1 MRAVQDKIVGSLQTA
16 AVSVWRPNLAFPLVS
31 GAWDEFSASVELLL
45 AILLLV
51 VAAASAAFEHVNCNL
66 CRANDAETV
75 YAARD
80 TNGKPRDVV
89 RTYRASGD
97 ELLIDQLVRCRRCGL
112 EYVSPRPRG
121 TDIVDAYSRGDDP
134 AYVSQLSARERTFS
148 NALAHI
154 ESVLPGRGRLLD
166 VGTAAGAF
174 LAAARA
180 RGWEVEGCEPNRWL
194 AEWGSRHYGLN
205 IRRGELFDQGFSHT
219 SFDVVTLWDVIEHT
233 PDPSRVIAH
242 VGELIKPNGLLV
254 VNYPDRGSWVARL
267 LGRQWPFL
275 SSVHLYY
282 FTKATIAR
290 LLETHGFDIVEMR
303 PHVQRLELDYLLS
316 RAEVVSRSASKT
328 SRGIARMLGLS
339 ARQAPYW
346 MGQTFVA
353 ARKR

>member
-1 MRAVQDKIVGSLQTA
+1 MRVVQDKIVGSLQTA
-16 AVSVWRPNLAFPLVS
+16 AITVWRPNLAFPLVS
-31 GAWDEFSASVELLL
+31 GAWDEFSASVEILLS
-45 AILLLV
+45 ILLLV
-51 VAAASAAFEHVNCNL
+51 VAATSVAFEHVNCNL
-66 CRANDAETV
+66 CSANDPETV
-75 YAARD
+75 YAARYTD
-80 TNGKPRDVV
+80 GKARDVV

-97 ELLIDQLVRCRRCGL
+97 ELLTDQLVRCRQCGL

-121 TDIVDAYSRGDDP
+121 AVIVDAYSRGDDP
-134 AYVSQLSARERTFS
+134 AYVSQLAARERTFS
-148 NALAHI
+148 NALAYI

-205 IRRGELFDQGFSHT
+205 IRRGELFDQGFSRA

-242 VGELIKPNGLLV
+242 LGELIKPNGLLV
-254 VNYPDRGSWVARL
+254 VNYPDRGSWLARL
-267 LGRQWPFL
+267 LGRHWPFL

-282 FTKATIAR
+282 FTKATITR
-290 LLETHGFDIVEMR
+290 LLETHGFDIVDMR

-316 RAEVVSRSASKT
+316 RAEVVSRSLSKAS
-328 SRGIARMLGLS
+328 RDMARMLGLS

>member
-1 MRAVQDKIVGSLQTA
+1 MRAVQDRITGSLQTA
-16 AVSVWRPNLAFPLVS
+16 AVSVWRPNVAFPLVS
-31 GAWDEFSASVELLL
+31 GAWDEFSASVELLQ
-45 AILLLV
+45 ATLLLV
-51 VAAASAAFEHVNCNL
+51 VAAASAALEHVNCNL
-66 CRANDAETV
+66 CRANDPETV
-75 YAARD
+75 YAARS
-80 TNGKPRDVV
+80 TNGKPRDLAH
-89 RTYRASGD
+89 TYRASGD
-97 ELLIDQLVRCRRCGL
+97 ELLMDQLLRCRRCGL

-154 ESVLPGRGRLLD
+154 ESVLPGQGRLLD
-166 VGTAAGAF
+166 VGTAAGSF

-180 RGWEVEGCEPNRWL
+180 RGWKVEGCEPNQWL

-205 IRRGELFDQGFSHT
+205 IGRGELFDQGFSRA

-242 VGELIKPNGLLV
+242 VGELIKPDGLLV
-254 VNYPDRGSWVARL
+254 VNYPDRGSWVARI
-267 LGRQWPFL
+267 LGRHWPFL

-282 FTKATIAR
+282 FTKATITR

-316 RAEVVSRSASKT
+316 RAEVVSRSASKA
-328 SRGIARMLGLS
+328 SRGITRMLGLS
-339 ARQAPYW
+339 GRHVPYW
-346 MGQTFVA
+346 IGQTFVA